1 MTAKILKFNTPQL
14 LKPSRPLGKHGSALW
29 QAVTTEYGIEDAG
42 GVEMLTLACQAL
54 DRAEELAAAIKR
66 DGVVIRCKRV
76 VKDHPGLKHE
86 IAAAALW
93 FARCGGL
100 GWTWKR

>member
-1 MTAKILKFNTPQL
+1 
-14 LKPSRPLGKHGSALW
+14 
-29 QAVTTEYGIEDAG
+29 
-42 GVEMLTLACQAL
+42 MLTLACQAL

-93 FARCGGL
+93 FARCSGL

>member
-42 GVEMLTLACQAL
+42 GVEMLTLACQ
-54 DRAEELAAAIKR
+54 
-66 DGVVIRCKRV
+66 
-76 VKDHPGLKHE
+76 
-86 IAAAALW
+86 
-93 FARCGGL
+93 
-100 GWTWKR
+100 GWTVPKTRRGDQA